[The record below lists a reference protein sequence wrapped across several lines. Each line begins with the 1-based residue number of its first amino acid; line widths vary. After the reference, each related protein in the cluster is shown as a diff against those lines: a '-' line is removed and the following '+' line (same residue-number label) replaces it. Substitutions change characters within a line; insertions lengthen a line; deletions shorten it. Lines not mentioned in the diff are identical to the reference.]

1 MAWRELK
8 LNRASRTFRL
18 PHQPKQLPA
27 LFFGNSTGV
36 AKTTYT
42 NKRNM
47 EAM

>member
-27 LFFGNSTGV
+27 F
-36 AKTTYT
+36 AKEQVLQTTYA